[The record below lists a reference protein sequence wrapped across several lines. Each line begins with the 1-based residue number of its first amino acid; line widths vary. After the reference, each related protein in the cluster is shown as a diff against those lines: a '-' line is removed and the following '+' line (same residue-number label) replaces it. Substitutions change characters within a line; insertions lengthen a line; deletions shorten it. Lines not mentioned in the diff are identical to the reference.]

1 MSAPR
6 LKAILV
12 STLGLEPELFL
23 LTTGTFNLFV
33 KDRITLRLSAVN
45 SVQTRTHECASVC
58 PRNLSK
64 TKCSVTL
71 LSTHCGHRISTRF
84 SQRRTRGFTSLASP
98 LEMWSFLGGD
108 RTGLPPYMDRFLALA
123 ESGSQLLR
131 KRPFGGS
138 CENAKTL
145 RGSLSP
151 NADPVAGIDFRGFN
165 ALLNRCRIAYDRF
178 TNPAATHCSRLI
190 FYSMQTGSTQGQA
203 WVSPLASFAE
213 LRTDVFTRV

>member
-108 RTGLPPYMDRFLALA
+108 RTGLPPIWIASWRSLKA
-123 ESGSQLLR
+123 EVSCLEKDLL
-131 KRPFGGS
+131 
-138 CENAKTL
+138 EVLAKT
-145 RGSLSP
+145 RKPFEDHCPRMQIPWPGSISEVLM
-151 NADPVAGIDFRGFN
+151 
-165 ALLNRCRIAYDRF
+165 LC
-178 TNPAATHCSRLI
+178 
-190 FYSMQTGSTQGQA
+190 
-203 WVSPLASFAE
+203 
-213 LRTDVFTRV
+213 